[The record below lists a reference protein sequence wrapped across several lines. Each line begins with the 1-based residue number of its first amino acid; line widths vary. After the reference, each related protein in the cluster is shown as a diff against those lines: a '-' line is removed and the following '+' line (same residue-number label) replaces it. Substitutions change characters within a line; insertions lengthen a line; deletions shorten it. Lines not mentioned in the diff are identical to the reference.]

1 MMNLIQSPWTAVAVG
16 TLIYWTTTYALF
28 ARQHFTPPAKLSVHA
43 GEAFPVFSG
52 PSWDFRNPELE
63 LLVSELKGQRESLRQ
78 REQQLNELQARL
90 AVERKEITTVTQTV
104 WQLRIELD
112 RVGFRISAEEAANL
126 KKLAKMYGAM
136 TPDGAARILR
146 ELDET
151 QAVKIL
157 ALMKESE
164 SALVLENLSKDGAAS
179 ARQAAELAD
188 RLRLFSTAT
197 NQIPAQKAL

>member
-28 ARQHFTPPAKLSVHA
+28 ARQHFTQPAQPGVQA

-52 PSWDFRNPELE
+52 PSWDFRNPELD

-90 AVERKEITTVTQTV
+90 AAERKEITTVTQTV

-151 QAVKIL
+151 QAAKIL
-157 ALMKESE
+157 ALMKEAE
-164 SALVLENLSKDGAAS
+164 SALILENLSKDGAAS

-197 NQIPAQKAL
+197 NQIPTQKAL